1 MVRRSRASSSWL
13 EVDRDRQGHH
23 RQGGYRRDLTAYMK
37 EQRCFEQLVRGTRSI
52 YRCACAKA
60 REKHQKRQHVKET
73 HTFNIQSNL
82 YSASPNYQQ
91 YLKSEMRLYM
101 PLFDAM
107 LTNIVCLLSSRVGN
121 SRVLPLAP
129 SPGGNQL
136 LSCLVPRNRF
146 LHLPSR
152 THCSALLR
160 LVFPGEATTWAL
172 EYGVQQFV
180 AILY

>member
-1 MVRRSRASSSWL
+1 MLSIFNQTFTPHPQITNSIRTQYY
-13 EVDRDRQGHH
+13 DFTCHD
-23 RQGGYRRDLTAYMK
+23 MK
-37 EQRCFEQLVRGTRSI
+37 
-52 YRCACAKA
+52 
-60 REKHQKRQHVKET
+60 HV
-73 HTFNIQSNL
+73 
-82 YSASPNYQQ
+82 
-91 YLKSEMRLYM
+91 
-101 PLFDAM
+101 

-121 SRVLPLAP
+121 SRVLSLAP